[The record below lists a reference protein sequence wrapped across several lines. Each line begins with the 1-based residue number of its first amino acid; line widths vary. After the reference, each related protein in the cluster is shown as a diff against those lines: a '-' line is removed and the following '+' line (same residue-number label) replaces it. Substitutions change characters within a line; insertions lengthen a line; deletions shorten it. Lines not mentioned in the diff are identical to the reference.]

1 MENKKLSKA
10 IKARRKELGL
20 DQLDVAKAAKLSST
34 AILSMIENG
43 RGNPT
48 LETLTKICDVLG
60 LEIAA
65 FGKQYKIVKK

>member
-34 AILSMIENG
+34 SILSMIENG

-60 LEIAA
+60 LQIAA
-65 FGKQYKIVKK
+65 FTKGYKIAKK